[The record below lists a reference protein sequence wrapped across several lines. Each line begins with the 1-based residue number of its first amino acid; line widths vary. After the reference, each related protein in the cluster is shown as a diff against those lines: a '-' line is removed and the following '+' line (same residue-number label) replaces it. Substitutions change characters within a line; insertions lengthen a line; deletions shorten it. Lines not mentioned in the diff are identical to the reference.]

1 MSWVLILISLLRSK
15 SSDQKFF
22 RFLHFRTLWDLKSS
36 RKIEKKNRGRFFLSF
51 QPSKKLKSQY
61 KNNETLFEKC
71 ALLFT
76 SGYVSTLIFYLADP
90 VIFGL
95 FWVIDNQSK
104 KRRAMPLPSDSNISK
119 SVFDQPQEISVYHD
133 SI

>member
-1 MSWVLILISLLRSK
+1 MRFE
-15 SSDQKFF
+15 KF
-22 RFLHFRTLWDLKSS
+22 
-36 RKIEKKNRGRFFLSF
+36 KKNWEKNWGRFFLSF

-95 FWVIDNQSK
+95 FWLIDNQSK
-104 KRRAMPLPSDSNISK
+104 KRRAMPLPSRLK
-119 SVFDQPQEISVYHD
+119 Y
-133 SI
+133 